1 MSRRRQG
8 PAYGW
13 GTGRADPV
21 DLHVGR
27 RLRALR
33 QQQGM
38 SQERLA
44 EALGVT
50 FQQIQKYERGSNRIG
65 ASRLFEAARSLDV
78 PVSQFYAGLDESVL
92 QDEDEAG
99 SARQGGAGGLSEAAA
114 GYEIPSHRQSQALVL
129 VEAYY
134 SLADTQLRRRLFD
147 MTRAL
152 AAATPRRG
160 RE

>member
-1 MSRRRQG
+1 MSGKRQR

-27 RLRALR
+27 RIRALR
-33 QQQGM
+33 LQQGM
-38 SQERLA
+38 SQERMA

-65 ASRLFEAARSLDV
+65 ASRLFDVAQALDV
-78 PVSQFYAGLDESVL
+78 PVSHFYAGFDETALEPS
-92 QDEDEAG
+92 DEA
-99 SARQGGAGGLSEAAA
+99 RPRDPGGLSEAAA
-114 GYEIPSHRQSQALVL
+114 GYDISSRKQTQALAL

-134 SLADTQLRRRLFD
+134 SLADAQLRRRLFD

-152 AAATPRRG
+152 ASPAARRE
-160 RE
+160 RN